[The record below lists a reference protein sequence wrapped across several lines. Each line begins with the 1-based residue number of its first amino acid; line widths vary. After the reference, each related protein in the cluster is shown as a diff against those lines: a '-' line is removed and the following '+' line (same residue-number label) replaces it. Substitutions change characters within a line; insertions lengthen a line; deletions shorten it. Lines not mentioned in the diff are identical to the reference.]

1 MPDEPEDRP
10 DDPQDPP
17 PDPAAR
23 PDEGPYGEHGW
34 GGRQAAPGGQ
44 QRQQHHGQQ
53 PQQSTDPS
61 TPGSWPSG
69 GDQGGRAWATSGTGG
84 EDHPRTTIA
93 FVLSLIALVF
103 VVLLFWLII
112 PPLLAIPMA
121 IVGIVF
127 GGQARK
133 DMRAQPDR
141 YRNQGLATAA
151 VVLGW
156 ITLGLIVVG
165 IVLLVLVIAIFSVS
179 FSEFWNDP
187 QFQEEFLDEIQR
199 QSLRLPI

>member
-1 MPDEPEDRP
+1 MPDQPEDRP
-10 DDPQDPP
+10 DAAHDPGPP
-17 PDPAAR
+17 PGHAQRRPA
-23 PDEGPYGEHGW
+23 DGPYGEHGW
-34 GGRQAAPGGQ
+34 GEQQQAA
-44 QRQQHHGQQ
+44 
-53 PQQSTDPS
+53 
-61 TPGSWPSG
+61 PGSWPSG
-69 GDQGGRAWATSGTGG
+69 DQGGGAWATTRSGG
-84 EDHPRTTIA
+84 EDHPRTTVA
-93 FVLSLIALVF
+93 FVLSLVALVF

-133 DMRAQPDR
+133 DMRAQPGR

-156 ITLGLIVVG
+156 ITLGLIVLG
-165 IVLLVLVIAIFSVS
+165 IVLVVVVIAIFSVS
-179 FSEFWNDP
+179 FSEVWSDP
-187 QFQEEFLDEIQR
+187 QFQEEFLDELQR

>member
-1 MPDEPEDRP
+1 MPDQPDDRP
-10 DDPQDPP
+10 DAADDPGPP
-17 PDPAAR
+17 PDHTSPRPAEG
-23 PDEGPYGEHGW
+23 PYSEGPYGEHGW
-34 GGRQAAPGGQ
+34 GGQ
-44 QRQQHHGQQ
+44 QQE
-53 PQQSTDPS
+53 TA
-61 TPGSWPSG
+61 PGSWPSG
-69 GDQGGRAWATSGTGG
+69 SGQDGGAWPTTRSGG
-84 EDHPRTTIA
+84 EDHPRTTAA
-93 FVLSLIALVF
+93 FVLSLVALVF

-127 GGQARK
+127 GGQARR

-156 ITLGLIVVG
+156 ITLGLVVIG
-165 IVLLVLVIAIFSVS
+165 IVLVLVVIAIFSVS
-179 FSEFWNDP
+179 FSEVWSDP